1 MNALAPVGV
10 TMSSRE
16 IADLVESRHDNV
28 KTTIERLVARGVIAS
43 PAMQEKPTAGRP
55 VIEYL
60 IGKRDSFVIVAQ
72 LSPEFTARLVDRWQ
86 ELEARAAQPAVNLS
100 DPAFLRAALLQYT
113 EKTIALEQA
122 VAAAAPKVQALD
134 RLARADGSMCI
145 TNAAKALQ
153 VQPKA
158 LFERMSADQ
167 WIYRRPGSAEWT
179 AYQDKLQRGL
189 LEHKITTVN
198 RTDGSEKVTSRVL
211 VTARGLT
218 ALAQK
223 MGH

>member
-1 MNALAPVGV
+1 MGKLINAATP

-16 IADLVESRHDNV
+16 IADLVESRPADV
-28 KTTIERLVARGVIAS
+28 CRTIERLMLRGAISRYA
-43 PAMQEKPTAGRP
+43 PMAYTHPQNGQQYA
-55 VIEYL
+55 EYRVNE
-60 IGKRDSFVIVAQ
+60 RDSLAEQ
-72 LSPEFTARLVDRWQ
+72 RD
-86 ELEARAAQPAVNLS
+86 
-100 DPAFLRAALLQYT
+100 ALQR
-113 EKTIALEQA
+113 E
-122 VAAAAPKVQALD
+122 VVAAAPKVEALD
-134 RLARADGSMCI
+134 RLTLADGSMCI

-158 LFERMSADQ
+158 LFKRMSADQ

-211 VTARGLT
+211 VMAKGLT